1 MKKHTSSRSGLLLME
16 IIIAIL
22 FFSVVSAVCLQLFV
36 KSHNLGQD
44 TAELDMA
51 VRHAGSVAEI
61 LSQSEHPSEHLQ
73 EIYSDSDIDENGGS
87 IYFDKDFQTC
97 SEETGVYHLDISA
110 SPLDDR
116 LTGYRIA
123 VYANDDPKEIYSLE
137 VNTYTPLTP
146 DSTSY

>member
-1 MKKHTSSRSGLLLME
+1 
-16 IIIAIL
+16 
-22 FFSVVSAVCLQLFV
+22 
-36 KSHNLGQD
+36 
-44 TAELDMA
+44 MA

-61 LSQSEHPSEHLQ
+61 LSQSEQPSEHLQ

-87 IYFDKDFQTC
+87 IYFNKDFQTC
-97 SEETGVYHLDISA
+97 SEEIGVYHLDISA

-123 VYANDDPKEIYSLE
+123 VYANDDPEEIYSLE
-137 VNTYTPLTP
+137 ITAYTPLTP